1 MRHEH
6 RGATFHPAGCRTVAE
21 TLELVRSS
29 LPAKITLHATIPDQ
43 PPSSDLPLG
52 SDDQGRDM
60 LAVLV
65 AGVPLTLRVGFIA
78 GTVGL
83 VIGII
88 LGFLSA
94 ALPMPGADYIVLPW
108 GEVD

>member
-1 MRHEH
+1 MIGLLGPHFVDVNN
-6 RGATFHPAGCRTVAE
+6 AVPA
-21 TLELVRSS
+21 
-29 LPAKITLHATIPDQ
+29 ATIPDQ

-60 LAVLV
+60 LAALV

-88 LGFLSA
+88 LGFLSGHLA
-94 ALPMPGADYIVLPW
+94 GVLVTVILMSVYTRLTLPGLLVLIIISNSIIS
-108 GEVD
+108 

>member
-1 MRHEH
+1 MALSTAPRAA
-6 RGATFHPAGCRTVAE
+6 RGCNRCWPIVAAIRTWWSG
-21 TLELVRSS
+21 LLLVLLLIASGSS
-29 LPAKITLHATIPDQ
+29 GRISSTSPTRRRPSTIPDQ

-78 GTVGL
+78 GRSGC
-83 VIGII
+83 
-88 LGFLSA
+88 
-94 ALPMPGADYIVLPW
+94 
-108 GEVD
+108 